1 MLPEGVRPHDV
12 NLQDVT
18 FASFE
23 RSLGEQHR
31 QCWQAPQHH
40 QNFVDD
46 ASSAPMSARD
56 QENANN
62 NAGNRKRSRSQ
73 SAQPSQIGL
82 VNVDAGKKES
92 QSKKPDRKGA
102 NGLII

>member
-46 ASSAPMSARD
+46 TSSAPMSARVH
-56 QENANN
+56 ENANN
-62 NAGNRKRSRSQ
+62 NTGIRKPDRYPSQ
-73 SAQPSQIGL
+73 HPSQIGL
-82 VNVDAGKKES
+82 ADVDAGEKES
-92 QSKKPDRKGA
+92 QSKKPDRK
-102 NGLII
+102 